1 MKAKVVSI
9 DYWET
14 LFVHV
19 GNPSF
24 RKNVRKECYD
34 KHLVALGLN
43 ELANVSNSFFDVID
57 KEVKL
62 TWQTGISPKRDDLI
76 KHAARYYGQSVS
88 IATLEKLLDA
98 TYELYTK
105 QLLPHPVEGAI
116 DFIHEVAS
124 QWPLYIISDTYT
136 IVGNVLD
143 RVLLEYDLL
152 RYFKGRLYS
161 DQLGKKKPH
170 PISIQHIIE
179 QETITAEDIVHIGDL
194 EETDGELARCTG
206 CRCILVNPQIGR
218 DFIQAAPNDRIIAR
232 CSSLYEAKEILIAIR

>member
-1 MKAKVVSI
+1 MRSNICHTRTINLQIYLRPSGHQFLVKDNRMKAKVVSI

-105 QLLPHPVEGAI
+105 Q
-116 DFIHEVAS
+116 
-124 QWPLYIISDTYT
+124 
-136 IVGNVLD
+136 
-143 RVLLEYDLL
+143 
-152 RYFKGRLYS
+152 
-161 DQLGKKKPH
+161 
-170 PISIQHIIE
+170 
-179 QETITAEDIVHIGDL
+179 
-194 EETDGELARCTG
+194 
-206 CRCILVNPQIGR
+206 
-218 DFIQAAPNDRIIAR
+218 
-232 CSSLYEAKEILIAIR
+232 